1 MTEERETLEPEI
13 FTAPKEAPKKEE
25 ESKEIVGALSSQ
37 AIEEIDLELI
47 EKRIDKYRKLM
58 MLIPKLT
65 YQQDWVD
72 FQGKPYLASPGAER
86 LMSRLGISMYD
97 LKGWEEVLPDGHKVF
112 YYTATFEF
120 GRVKLTAMGTCSTKD
135 QFFQVRYE
143 YVYDEHGKV
152 KKDEHG
158 RPLKKKILLPVDDID
173 VGNVKKAAYSNLIV
187 NGVTRVLGMRNLT
200 WEQLEAIGFKRD
212 KAASVKFKTKKEN
225 KE

>member
-1 MTEERETLEPEI
+1 MTEEKETLEPEI

-97 LKGWEEVLPDGHKVF
+97 LKGWEEVLPDGHKIF

-143 YVYDEHGKV
+143 WHTTPDGK
-152 KKDEHG
+152 KE
-158 RPLKKKILLPVDDID
+158 KKKILLPVDDID